1 MRNIVKDIE
10 QLEVAGDLIDKDT
23 PTTSRLAL
31 FLIDNFA
38 ELLMYHIALY
48 EFARNDQW
56 KSLRASKYPF
66 KKRESIKEYFDPK
79 LNFILN
85 DLKLIEQSDA
95 TVFRIGHKLR
105 NEAYHKGVLR
115 EKIITPITRTYFQTI
130 CSIFQKLW
138 IGPSVLQ
145 THSTTS
151 EVNDFL
157 VKYGM
162 EADILTIE
170 ALVQICQR
178 ILNGRDITVV
188 ELAKA
193 ISGDLTTRIQYILDI
208 ILDLSSG
215 PTAMSP
221 DDGLKW
227 LQFRQE
233 GGMEFGVV
241 ENDAE
246 YHLFWEKVRSK
257 LAEFKPNVTLNRMA
271 KWLNRSELI
280 KNEKDKGTILQK
292 FWTIDEQFIK
302 IENMVQ
308 EEAFRIEED
317 IP

>member
-31 FLIDNFA
+31 FLVDNFV
-38 ELLMYHIALY
+38 ELLMYRIALY
-48 EFARNDQW
+48 EFARDDQW
-56 KSLRASKYPF
+56 KTLRASKYPF
-66 KKRESIKEYFDPK
+66 KKREEIKEHFDRK
-79 LNFILN
+79 LIFILN
-85 DLKLIEQSDA
+85 NLKLIEQSEA
-95 TVFRIGHKLR
+95 TVFRLGHKFR

-115 EKIITPITRTYFQTI
+115 EKIITPVTRTYFGTI

-138 IGPSVLQ
+138 IGPSILH
-145 THSTTS
+145 TYSTTK

-157 VKYGM
+157 IKYGM
-162 EADILTIE
+162 RGDILTIDG
-170 ALVQICQR
+170 LVQIYQR
-178 ILNGRDITVV
+178 ISNDRDITVV

-193 ISGDLTTRIQYILDI
+193 ISEDLITRIQYILDI
-208 ILDLSSG
+208 IQELSSG

-233 GGMEFGVV
+233 GGMQFGVV
-241 ENDAE
+241 ESDAE
-246 YHLFWEKVRSK
+246 YHLFWEEVRSK
-257 LAEFKPNVTLNRMA
+257 LAEFKPKVTLNRMA
-271 KWLNRSELI
+271 KWLKRSELI
-280 KNEKDKGTILQK
+280 KNEKDKGNILQK

-308 EEAFRIEED
+308 EEVFRLEED